1 MVKTKAKLAQIV
13 IIVLLSLIMM
23 VGGIVFLCQEVA
35 MPPSQMEENIEVEA
49 GECTISY
56 NIKKVYGNGN
66 PNSAKTGINFE
77 ATVAIGN
84 KDRGLKA

>member
-13 IIVLLSLIMM
+13 IIVLLSIIMM

-49 GECTISY
+49 GSCTIS
-56 NIKKVYGNGN
+56 
-66 PNSAKTGINFE
+66 
-77 ATVAIGN
+77 
-84 KDRGLKA
+84 